1 MLLKLA
7 WFVIITRFSKP
18 LLILTSFFLMYDVL
32 IRAVTVGNADQ
43 FSGGFSYYAVGA
55 SIFFVTMSLLL
66 GGIFVLKS
74 DRDYLLT
81 LPLSRV
87 ELSLSLFLAQFI
99 GSGISILFLF
109 GFYLA
114 GAGTAE
120 IALILVGNL
129 AVLAALVTAL
139 GVVSNML
146 RLWKRLVI
154 SLLIGLW
161 CYSTFLGVP
170 FTPVSAFTGELLYGS
185 LTLVGLAVVVVPVA
199 LRELAF
205 LEVGSMRSM
214 LRATSSEY
222 KKSMSFAGKTPVR
235 AVYSYH
241 LSFLELV
248 GRVNLAGST
257 SFRSARVKTRT
268 VLLITSILAAIYLY
282 FTSREAM
289 VGQTLYR
296 PFEGLVFVV
305 PILLGVVVLV
315 LMAQGTFSNE
325 RGWLAFTA
333 MDPATYLRHLILSR
347 AASALSIIGPFVVAD
362 LVLAL
367 VGIPRTLNMALDLV
381 VSVPSAAMISAYI
394 VARLGAVQQVKEE
407 GMMPGQFE
415 LKQILVIL
423 PVYIFIGMIIVSEIS
438 LTFAIIVAVV
448 LGGLASLLLARAS
461 TWRGIAYRL
470 TEKGFI

>member
-66 GGIFVLKS
+66 GGIFVHKS

-120 IALILVGNL
+120 IALILVGKL

-325 RGWLAFTA
+325 RGWLAFTS
-333 MDPATYLRHLILSR
+333 MDLATYVRHLLLSR

-367 VGIPRTLNMALDLV
+367 LGVPRTLNMTLDLL
-381 VSVPSAAMISAYI
+381 VSVPSAAIISAYI

>member
-32 IRAVTVGNADQ
+32 IRAITVGNADE

-114 GAGTAE
+114 GAGTLE
-120 IALILVGNL
+120 IALVLVGNL

-146 RLWKRLVI
+146 ALWKRLVI

-185 LTLVGLAVVVVPVA
+185 LTLIGLAVVVVPVA

-248 GRVNLAGST
+248 GRMNLAGST

-268 VLLITSILAAIYLY
+268 VLIITSILAAVYLY

-289 VGQTLYR
+289 TGQTLYR
-296 PFEGLVFVV
+296 PFEGLAFVV

-315 LMAQGTFSNE
+315 LMSQGTFSNE
-325 RGWLAFTA
+325 RGWLAFTS
-333 MDPATYLRHLILSR
+333 MDPATYLRHLLLSR
-347 AASALSIIGPFVVAD
+347 AASALSIIGPFIAAD

-367 VGIPRTLNMALDLV
+367 VGIPRTLNMALALV
-381 VSVPSAAMISAYI
+381 VSVPSASMISAYL

-423 PVYIFIGMIIVSEIS
+423 PVYIFIGLIVFSEVS

-470 TEKGFI
+470 TEKGFV

>member
-32 IRAVTVGNADQ
+32 IRAVTVGNANE
-43 FSGGFSYYAVGA
+43 FSGGFAYYAVGA

-81 LPLSRV
+81 LPLSRL

-114 GAGTAE
+114 GAGTLE

-146 RLWKRLVI
+146 ALWKRLVI
-154 SLLIGLW
+154 SLLISLW
-161 CYSTFLGVP
+161 CYSSFLGVP
-170 FTPVSAFTGELLYGS
+170 FTPVSAFTGQLVYGS
-185 LTLVGLAVVVVPVA
+185 ITLLGFAFVVVPVA

-205 LEVGSMRSM
+205 LEVGSMRSI
-214 LRATSSEY
+214 LRVTSSEY

-248 GRVNLAGST
+248 GRMNLAGST
-257 SFRSARVKTRT
+257 SFRSARIKTRT
-268 VLLITSILAAIYLY
+268 VLIITSILGAIYLY
-282 FTSREAM
+282 FTSRQAM
-289 VGQTLYR
+289 IGQTSYR

-315 LMAQGTFSNE
+315 LMSQGTFSNE
-325 RGWLAFTA
+325 RGWLAFTS
-333 MDPATYLRHLILSR
+333 MDPATYLRHLLLSR

-367 VGIPRTLNMALDLV
+367 LGVPRTLNMTLDLL
-381 VSVPSAAMISAYI
+381 VSVPSAAIISAYI

-423 PVYIFIGMIIVSEIS
+423 PVYIFIGMIIASEVS
-438 LTFAIIVAVV
+438 LTIALVVAAL
-448 LGGLASLLLARAS
+448 LGGLASLLLSRAS
-461 TWRGIAYRL
+461 IWRGIAYRL

>member
-7 WFVIITRFSKP
+7 KFVIITRFSKS
-18 LLILTSFFLMYDVL
+18 LLILTAFFLMYDVL
-32 IRAVTVGNADQ
+32 IRAVTSGDAPQ
-43 FSGGFSYYAVGA
+43 FSGGYAYYAVGS
-55 SIFFVTMSLLL
+55 SIFFIVMSLLL

-81 LPLSRV
+81 LPLSRR

-114 GAGTAE
+114 GAGSLDTA
-120 IALILVGNL
+120 LVLVGNL
-129 AVLAALVTAL
+129 VLLAVIVTAFGIISNILEVWKRLVLAALL
-139 GVVSNML
+139 S
-146 RLWKRLVI
+146 
-154 SLLIGLW
+154 LW
-161 CYSTFLGVP
+161 CYSSFLGFP
-170 FTPVSAFTGELLYGS
+170 FTPVSTFTGGIVYGS
-185 LTLVGLAVVVVPVA
+185 LVLLGLALVVMPVA

-205 LEVGSMRSM
+205 LEVGSIRSL

-222 KKSMSFAGKTPVR
+222 KRSMSFAGKSPVR
-235 AVYSYH
+235 AVYTYH
-241 LSFLELV
+241 LSFLELA
-248 GRVNLAGST
+248 GRMNLPGST

-268 VLLITSILAAIYLY
+268 VLMVSSIIAGVYFY
-282 FTSREAM
+282 FTGLGEQDLILNGSR
-289 VGQTLYR
+289 
-296 PFEGLVFVV
+296 FSGLVFVV

-315 LMAQGTFSNE
+315 LMSQGTFSNE

-333 MDPATYLRHLILSR
+333 MDPASYLRHLLLSK
-347 AASALSIIGPFVVAD
+347 AASALSIIGPFIVAD
-362 LVLAL
+362 DLLAL
-367 VGIPRTLNMALDLV
+367 LGNPTALNSSIVLLI
-381 VSVPSAAMISAYI
+381 SVPSAAMIAAYL
-394 VARLGAVQQVKEE
+394 VARVGAVQQVTEE

-438 LTFAIIVAVV
+438 LTGALVVAGV
-448 LGGLASLLLARAS
+448 LGGLALLLLAGAS